1 MGSIAAGV
9 GVLTAGAGFS
19 MFHNES
25 KRDLAVSLVVPG
37 LLLVAGGVPLF
48 IIGIKKTPDAP
59 ETGAL
64 TPAPKRIVLAP
75 VLSQNTWGLQ
85 LAGNL

>member
-1 MGSIAAGV
+1 M
-9 GVLTAGAGFS
+9 L
-19 MFHNES
+19 HNDS
-25 KRDLAVSLVVPG
+25 QRDLAVSLIAPG

-64 TPAPKRIVLAP
+64 APAPRRIVLAP
-75 VLSQNTWGLQ
+75 AVSQNTWGLQ